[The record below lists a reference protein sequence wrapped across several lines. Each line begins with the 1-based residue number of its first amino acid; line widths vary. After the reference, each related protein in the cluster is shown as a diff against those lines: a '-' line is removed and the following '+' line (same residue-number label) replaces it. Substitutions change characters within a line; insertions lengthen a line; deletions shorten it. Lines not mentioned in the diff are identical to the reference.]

1 MSVAYLKDFVYT
13 FALCT
18 FAFAIA
24 KPVALQFMEELD
36 FKRRRNV
43 WLFLTAAAFL
53 CPTFWWFALVAVPT
67 LFWAGK
73 KDPNPLALDLVLM
86 NVIPQISIQIPT
98 VGIQQ
103 LFPIDIYRTLS
114 LCVMVPAALRL
125 RNRPNPDRIR
135 GLQKMDLF
143 LLGLGLLQALLY
155 APPDLK
161 SHIILHNSFT
171 NFLRESFLYVIDI
184 YVLYYVASRLCTTRR
199 TIMEAM
205 AAFCLSCSVMAVV
218 AVFESGKHWL
228 LYTALVPHW
237 GGDPLMT
244 QYLYRGGLLRTE
256 ASTGNPLALGFLL
269 SVSLGFWLY
278 LKSRVSS
285 WRWRI
290 GATVL
295 MSLGLLVSFSRG
307 PWFAAIVMVFAYAAF
322 GPRGT
327 SRLVKAGLGFL
338 LISSILLAS
347 PLGSKITG
355 MVPFLGGKVGASSVT
370 YRERLLDRSWQ
381 LIKAKPILGDQ
392 DALSKMQDLRQGQ
405 GLIDVVDAYVQVT
418 LFYGFVGLALFLFFI
433 LSGLMKAYR
442 AAKRAARTDPDSSL
456 LGASIAASIFGMLL
470 LLADGS
476 LGTGPQRIFYVTI
489 GLATAY
495 AHLIRS
501 QKPAESAAQ
510 SSASETKDE
519 SLATI

>member
-1 MSVAYLKDFVYT
+1 MSAYLKDFAYT

-24 KPVALQFMEELD
+24 KPVALRFMEEVD

-53 CPTFWWFALVAVPT
+53 SPTFWWFALVAMPT

-103 LFPIDIYRTLS
+103 LFPLDIYRTLS

-125 RNRPNPDRIR
+125 RNRADPARIH
-135 GLQKMDLF
+135 GLQKMDIF
-143 LLGLGLLQALLY
+143 LLGLGLLEALLY

-171 NFLRESFLYVIDI
+171 NILRSSFLYLIDI

-199 TIMEAM
+199 AITEAM
-205 AAFCLSCSVMAVV
+205 AAFCLSCSVMAVI
-218 AVFESGKHWL
+218 AAFESIKHWL

-244 QYLYRGGLLRTE
+244 QYLFRAGLLRTE

-269 SVSLGFWLY
+269 AVSIGFWLY
-278 LKSRVSS
+278 LKSKVTSRPWRV
-285 WRWRI
+285 
-290 GATVL
+290 GMTLL

-307 PWFAAIVMVFAYAAF
+307 PWFAALVMIFAYAAF

-327 SRLVKAGLGFL
+327 SRLVKAGLAFL
-338 LISSILLAS
+338 VISALLLTS
-347 PLGSKITG
+347 PLGDKFTS
-355 MVPFLGGKVGASSVT
+355 MVPFLGGKVGASSIT

-392 DALSKMQDLRQGQ
+392 HALSKMQDLRQGQ

-418 LFYGFVGLALFLFFI
+418 LFYGFVGLALFLLFV
-433 LSGLMKAYR
+433 LSGLVKAYR
-442 AAKRAARTDPDSSL
+442 AAKRAALADPDASL

-476 LGTGPQRIFYVTI
+476 LGTGPQRIFYVAI

-495 AHLIRS
+495 AHVMRS
-501 QKPAESAAQ
+501 HKPAESA
-510 SSASETKDE
+510 SDYLTSESNDDG
-519 SLATI
+519 LAAV